1 MANKTAEG
9 IPFSDEIVQK
19 VWEKAIP
26 VTGEDPARVRK
37 DICGALIHR
46 GEFSRSAKELSF
58 GWEID
63 HIKPLSKGGTDD
75 FHNLQPLHW
84 ENNRCKSEEHPS
96 WKCRVSG
103 AEKLNGYLRE

>member
-1 MANKTAEG
+1 MANRTAEG
-9 IPFSDEIVQK
+9 IPFSEETVQK
-19 VWEKAIP
+19 IWEKAIP
-26 VTGEDPARVRK
+26 VTGEDSSRIRK

-46 GEFSRSAKELSF
+46 EEFNRNGKSLSF

-84 ENNRCKSEEHPS
+84 ENNRTKGEEHPS